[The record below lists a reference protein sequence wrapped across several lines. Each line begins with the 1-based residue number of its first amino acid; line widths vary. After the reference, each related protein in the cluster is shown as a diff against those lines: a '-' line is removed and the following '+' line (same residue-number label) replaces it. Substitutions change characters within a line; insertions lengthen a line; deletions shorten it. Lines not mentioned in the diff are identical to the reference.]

1 MTREMLV
8 SSMVGAFFI
17 CSAALDAACGEPL
30 VELLRKNALFGR
42 WSVDCSK
49 PASANHSH
57 IVIRQAGEQVYYETL
72 TSGDPTDPSVI
83 EGAEE
88 RPGGILTLKLSNRS
102 RRLEMMVMVVNDTW
116 RTWRSERADGKAF
129 IADGRFTDNQQETA
143 WLRRCK

>member
-8 SSMVGAFFI
+8 SSMVGVFLI
-17 CSAALDAACGEPL
+17 CSAALDVACAEPL
-30 VELLRKNALFGR
+30 IELLRKNALFGR
-42 WSVDCSK
+42 WAVDCSK
-49 PASANHSH
+49 PASPDHAH
-57 IVIRQAGEQVYYETL
+57 VLIRQAGEQVYYETV
-72 TSGDPTDPSVI
+72 TNGEAAEPSVI

-88 RPGGILTLKLSNRS
+88 KPGGVLTLKLSNRS

-116 RTWRSERADGKAF
+116 RTWRSERTDGRAF